1 MSDLHIDVKRK
12 PTSVEEFRI
21 WMKAKFG
28 YDEIFYPNYY
38 GVATKMLKDTFEKS
52 PFWRA
57 LSSDFSSIDAE
68 YKIKHN
74 ASLFSKNE
82 IPEIFIKSLD
92 SLLNKVYRKD
102 VLNNENFPDPPKEGW
117 VNQMDWFLGINDIL
131 RTTIVVKYLDGVE
144 FLIGK
149 IKDIAQSQ
157 NCTFEASLE
166 AREEGYYAAHLGVKQ
181 ELTLIDERYTPT
193 SHLVNVEIQI
203 TTELQSLIKDLLHR
217 YYEANRIKHNVQNS
231 KWQWDYLCDE
241 FNSNYLGHIV
251 HYVEGKIVELRD
263 KQ

>member
-1 MSDLHIDVKRK
+1 M
-12 PTSVEEFRI
+12 
-21 WMKAKFG
+21 
-28 YDEIFYPNYY
+28 
-38 GVATKMLKDTFEKS
+38 
-52 PFWRA
+52 
-57 LSSDFSSIDAE
+57 
-68 YKIKHN
+68 
-74 ASLFSKNE
+74 
-82 IPEIFIKSLD
+82 
-92 SLLNKVYRKD
+92 
-102 VLNNENFPDPPKEGW
+102 
-117 VNQMDWFLGINDIL
+117 
-131 RTTIVVKYLDGVE
+131 
-144 FLIGK
+144 
-149 IKDIAQSQ
+149 
-157 NCTFEASLE
+157 E